1 MKGNGRLI
9 CHIRANSRCKPLWCI
24 RKSTFFFKAF
34 WRNPASLSVGS
45 VFGKHEAG
53 NLAKFMSWWPHNVR
67 QDPQMPKAQTRH
79 LDGKAN
85 VDMDV
90 YLLALYRLYE
100 GTHSTRSVLRRCCR

>member
-1 MKGNGRLI
+1 
-9 CHIRANSRCKPLWCI
+9 
-24 RKSTFFFKAF
+24 
-34 WRNPASLSVGS
+34 
-45 VFGKHEAG
+45 
-53 NLAKFMSWWPHNVR
+53 
-67 QDPQMPKAQTRH
+67 MPKAQTRH